1 MCCILWIL
9 LCVLNSLDFFLIYSS
24 SSVQRAEWKETCA
37 TLNDIRTASNVCL
50 PDSKASVLLL
60 PNVSKCVRSWREG
73 ERENCPISPFHSFFA
88 CQKNYLVGNTHSWLT
103 VVFKFTFWFSTCYV
117 FNILD
122 RFCLVYSPRRFIHGS
137 ERSTTHWVNS
147 NRRCWTWFID
157 SRACNFTTTPIWFIA
172 QLTIGSN
179 LFLIVFDDSWNM

>member
-1 MCCILWIL
+1 MKRVLRLMTSESRRICVYLILKPVFCFCQMYQSVCI
-9 LCVLNSLDFFLIYSS
+9 
-24 SSVQRAEWKETCA
+24 R
-37 TLNDIRTASNVCL
+37 
-50 PDSKASVLLL
+50 
-60 PNVSKCVRSWREG
+60 G
-73 ERENCPISPFHSFFA
+73 ERENCPILPFHSVFA

-103 VVFKFTFWFSTCYV
+103 VVFKFTSWFSTCYV

-137 ERSTTHWVNS
+137 ERSTTLWVNS

-179 LFLIVFDDSWNM
+179 LFLIVFVDSWNM